1 MRQLGDVAVDV
12 VEKLRRR
19 LLVER
24 IHRLGARPTYELIE
38 ELIELV
44 PPMFRPESQQRLE
57 AYGALDRATL
67 SALGADR
74 LNPPLLRL
82 VPSR

>member
-1 MRQLGDVAVDV
+1 MRQLGNVAVDV
-12 VEKLRRR
+12 VEKFRRR

-24 IHRLGARPTYELIE
+24 IHRLGVRPTYELIE
-38 ELIELV
+38 LV
-44 PPMFRPESQQRLE
+44 PPIFRPEIQQRLE

-74 LNPPLLRL
+74 LNPPPLRL

>member
-1 MRQLGDVAVDV
+1 MRQVGEIAQGV
-12 VEKLRRR
+12 VEKIRRQ

-24 IHRLGARPTYELIE
+24 IHGLGARPTYELLE
-38 ELIELV
+38 ELRELV
-44 PPMFRPESQQRLE
+44 PPIFRPEIQQRLE

-74 LNPPLLRL
+74 LNPPPLRL